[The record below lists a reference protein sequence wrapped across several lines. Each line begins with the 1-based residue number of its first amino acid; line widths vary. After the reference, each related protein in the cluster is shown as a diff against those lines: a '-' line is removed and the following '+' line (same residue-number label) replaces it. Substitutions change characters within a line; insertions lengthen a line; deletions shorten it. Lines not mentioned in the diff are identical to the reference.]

1 VSSRTLAPTAR
12 RLARARRDGDHPIS
26 LAVTRLAGTICAAAL
41 VPLSGA
47 SLVRQTR
54 ELLTAALQPGAAPA
68 TASFESRLV
77 WLVLPVLGAVGAFSV
92 ALGVWQTGGTL
103 STAPLGW
110 SWQRLN
116 PLSAFDRGAALTRV
130 WAATAL
136 VLSAGLF
143 AALAIGLIGS
153 IGAELAASI
162 GDLERTALL
171 AAELCQRLLWW
182 AVAVGLAVAVLDAL
196 VQRRAWLDRH
206 RMTRE
211 ELVRELREAEGDPA
225 LRHERREAHRT
236 LLDATQL
243 SRMPGATLVVL
254 DWPQL
259 AVALRYDP
267 ERDAA
272 PVVLFQAVGPAASS
286 VRTAAE
292 IYDVVLHDDP
302 SLARRLAQLPI
313 DTAIPGSLFTA
324 VAAALEPWALAR
336 GGRQRDDLRSGR
348 DTSA

>member
-1 VSSRTLAPTAR
+1 MPSRTLPPTPR

-26 LAVTRLAGTICAAAL
+26 LAVTRLGGAICAAAL
-41 VPLSGA
+41 LPLSAA
-47 SLVRQTR
+47 SLVRETR
-54 ELLTAALQPGAAPA
+54 ELLAGALLPGATPA
-68 TASFESRLV
+68 TAGLELRLV
-77 WLVLPVLGAVGAFSV
+77 WSVLPLLGAAAAFSV
-92 ALGVWQTGGTL
+92 ALGLWQTGGTL
-103 STAPLGW
+103 SAAPLGW
-110 SWQRLN
+110 SWERLD
-116 PLSAFDRGAALTRV
+116 PFSALGRHAALPRV
-130 WAATAL
+130 WAAAAL

-143 AALAIGLIGS
+143 AALAVGLIGG

-171 AAELCQRLLWW
+171 AAEVCQRLLWW
-182 AVAVGLAVAVLDAL
+182 SVAVGLTVAVLDAL
-196 VQRRAWLDRH
+196 VQRRAWLDRQ

-225 LRHERREAHRT
+225 LRQERREAHRT
-236 LLDATQL
+236 LLDTTQL
-243 SRMPGATLVVL
+243 SRLPGATLIVL

-272 PVVLFQAVGPAASS
+272 PVVLFQVVGPATSS

-292 IYDVVLHDDP
+292 IYDVVLYDDP
-302 SLARRLAQLPI
+302 SLARRLARLPV
-313 DTAIPGSLFTA
+313 DSPIPGSLFAA
-324 VAAALEPWALAR
+324 VAAALEPWAHAR
-336 GGRQRDDLRSGR
+336 GDRPRDDLRSGR